1 MEPISDEQ
9 AECYFVYMAR
19 CANDTLYV
27 GYTANV
33 QARLACHDAGHG
45 GRYTRMNRPLTL
57 IASWA
62 FTSRREA
69 RLAERQLKRLSP
81 EKKQALVASTG
92 LLLEGKHEDEHPQ
105 TTEGYSL

>member
-1 MEPISDEQ
+1 MEPISDDQ
-9 AECYFVYMAR
+9 AELYFVYMAR

-27 GYTANV
+27 GYTTNMKT
-33 QARLACHDAGHG
+33 RLACHNVGHG

-57 IASWA
+57 IACWA

-81 EKKQALVASTG
+81 AKKQALVASAV
-92 LLLEGKHEDEHPQ
+92 LPLEEKHENAHPQ
-105 TTEGYSL
+105 TTEGHSL